1 MKEVTTNGV
10 LAALEEVDQL
20 HVTPE
25 DFSTDLS
32 ELGVDSIMF
41 IGIVVALE
49 EAFDCEFP
57 DSKLLPAEMKTI
69 QDLVDVLQ
77 ELYEEQCLNVRYPN
91 LTAQRV
97 RGTA

>member
-10 LAALEEVDQL
+10 LAVLEGVDHL
-20 HVTPE
+20 HVTKE

-57 DSKLLPAEMKTI
+57 DSKLLPTEMKTI
-69 QDLVDVLQ
+69 QDMVDVLQ
-77 ELYEEQCLNVRYPN
+77 ELYEEQCLNIR
-91 LTAQRV
+91 
-97 RGTA
+97 